1 VNVIKSIQGFING
14 VHNTW
19 LALPEWFRKG
29 LRGAVLGGIVAVSA
43 LNLAIPGSLSEAKA
57 EGLTAFTVFVTTA
70 WPILRIVLVPH
81 LAELWLT
88 ASGSARAVKLTTL
101 TPAESDKWTKVA

>member
-70 WPILRIVLVPH
+70 NR
-81 LAELWLT
+81 
-88 ASGSARAVKLTTL
+88 ARTT
-101 TPAESDKWTKVA
+101 PCGVVADRVGFCPRREAYDPDAG